1 MMMLMLARSSNDLGI
16 PYCPG
21 TKWYSLFDSLIV
33 LVRPLTIV
41 SGKQVASLEL
51 KLFLCHNV
59 Q

>member
-1 MMMLMLARSSNDLGI
+1 MLMLMLLARSNDLGVS
-16 PYCPG
+16 YCLV

-51 KLFLCHNV
+51 KLFLCHDV